1 MTLYNFIL
9 PPKHVTSFD
18 MLTLDI
24 RMGREF
30 DKKKKQK
37 KKIKNKE
44 KHHQNPC
51 TANFVRGVQSVIKC
65 GF

>member
-1 MTLYNFIL
+1 MTLTYNFIL

-37 KKIKNKE
+37 KKKSKQIKKNI
-44 KHHQNPC
+44 
-51 TANFVRGVQSVIKC
+51 IKTHALLILSEIYKAY
-65 GF
+65 